1 MEIQVEKIIV
11 ERLPKLS
18 EGKYYTQSADVEI
31 QNRIV
36 SNDYIYLACNSTK
49 DDWKII
55 SKEEA
60 EAIKAEQERLAEE
73 EMNNNTVTEE

>member
-1 MEIQVEKIIV
+1 MEIKVEVIQV

-18 EGKYYTQSADVEI
+18 EGLFYTQSGEVEI

-36 SNDYIYLACNSTK
+36 SNDYIWLGCNSTK

-55 SKEEA
+55 TQEEA
-60 EAIKAEQERLAEE
+60 DAIIAEQEKLVNEE
-73 EMNNNTVTEE
+73 LKNEE

>member
-1 MEIQVEKIIV
+1 MEIKVEVIQV

-18 EGKYYTQSADVEI
+18 EGLFYTQSGEVEI

-36 SNDYIYLACNSTK
+36 SNDYIWLACNSTK

-55 SKEEA
+55 TQEEA
-60 EAIKAEQERLAEE
+60 DAIKAEQERLANEE
-73 EMNNNTVTEE
+73 LKNED

>member
-1 MEIQVEKIIV
+1 MEIKVEVIQV

-18 EGKYYTQSADVEI
+18 KGLFYTQSGEVEI

-36 SNDYIYLACNSTK
+36 SNDYIWLGCNSTK

-55 SKEEA
+55 TQEEA
-60 EAIKAEQERLAEE
+60 DAIIAEQERLANEE
-73 EMNNNTVTEE
+73 LKNED